1 MQKNGYFVVFKIIKY
16 NYGFYTCVILNEVKD
31 PTFKPFQIVKFFSNA
46 QNDVKMI
53 IVL

>member
-31 PTFKPFQIVKFFSNA
+31 PTVKPV
-46 QNDVKMI
+46 
-53 IVL
+53 